1 MADANK
7 YTILIQSKLDPKTL
21 ASIKTEIAEIG
32 RIDLKIRDFIFDS
45 NALRQK
51 VENALKD
58 IKITFGDVKFGDSP
72 TSTTR
77 PMPTTITGSTSSGFP
92 IKDSGNAPHVAN
104 ATRSWSELVQR
115 VHEAT
120 NGVHANISAT
130 IDMNNQIVRAV
141 ASYTDME
148 GRVKQLNFALDESGK
163 LALDTTKYAENNAN
177 IYKRQAN
184 EIERLVAAQD
194 KLGIRLSGS
203 DPSTEGS
210 IKAQGIFDGSN
221 VMLTEYNAILQQGN
235 LLTSQQE
242 ASLRKMVAAI
252 KDADRELGTYN
263 RNLASHEKTIERQ
276 TNLLDRLV
284 LAQNKLTQNIG
295 KSTPGLPG
303 TEKAQQVATPSN
315 KMIAEYNKML
325 EDNVSL
331 TKEQERNIRLM
342 IDSVKSADKD
352 LSQYN
357 RTLDSQNEFLKRQ
370 LTLHESISAEMGK
383 RSLTDSGVAST
394 KAAADAGIAEVTSAL
409 EKNKAGIVLDQS
421 DIDRLD
427 DLGRSARNA
436 KKEVDPLGKATLTFS
451 DHVKI
456 AMEKVQAWAIAM
468 TAFYGAIRQV
478 RQGIEFIKDYDKTLT
493 EIGVVTGQSVSE
505 LGEMARG
512 FNQTAKELGSTTQ
525 AVAQGSLEF
534 IRQGKTV
541 AETNELIRV
550 STMQAM
556 LANMSAAQSTEYLTS
571 IMNGFQLEA
580 SDMMGVLDKL
590 INLDN
595 LWATSVSEIAVAMQR
610 SSNSARISGVSLDLL
625 ASMITVVSSTT
636 RQSAES
642 IGESFGI

>member
-51 VENALKD
+51 VENALRD

-203 DPSTEGS
+203 DPSTEGT

-263 RNLASHEKTIERQ
+263 RNLASHERTIERQ

-325 EDNVSL
+325 EDNVAL

-357 RTLDSQNEFLKRQ
+357 RTLDRQNEFLKRQ

-436 KKEVDPLGKATLTFS
+436 KKEVEPLGRATLTFS

-456 AMEKVQAWAIAM
+456 AMEKVQVWAIAM

-571 IMNGFQLEA
+571 IMNGFQLET

-595 LWATSVSEIAVAMQR
+595 RYATSTGAKR
-610 SSNSARISGVSLDLL
+610 SPEHIVKYGS
-625 ASMITVVSSTT
+625 
-636 RQSAES
+636 
-642 IGESFGI
+642 